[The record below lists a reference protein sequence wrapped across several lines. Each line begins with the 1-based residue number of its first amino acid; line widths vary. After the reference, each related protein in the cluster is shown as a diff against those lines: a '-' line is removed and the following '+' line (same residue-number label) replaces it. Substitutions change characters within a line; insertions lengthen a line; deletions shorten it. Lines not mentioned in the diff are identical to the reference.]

1 MSAMK
6 LILNPVA
13 GRGHAAGVEQP
24 IRRYLADA
32 GVAFDLVRT
41 RAPGHATELAMQ
53 AAQEGSQLVVA
64 VGGDGT
70 TNEVVNGLMQAAD
83 GGTTSTM
90 SVIPVGSGSDFAHAI
105 GMPRD
110 LESACRRLVE
120 GERRLVDVGR
130 VELEGEQP
138 RYFDNTVGVGFDA
151 IVTYEALKVKRLR
164 GLALYLPVV
173 LKTVFL
179 YGKAP
184 AVTVAYDGE
193 ELRLPAMMVCVGN
206 GSREGGG
213 FFVTPD
219 AKIDDGL
226 FDLCVVRE
234 LGRLA
239 TMRLIPYFMKGTHVG
254 REPVTM
260 TRARRIAVSS
270 PDPLIVHIDGEMLC
284 TDGHKLDIEI
294 IPGSLAVRS

>member
-13 GRGHAAGVEQP
+13 GRGRGARVEQTL
-24 IRRYLADA
+24 RRHLADT

-41 RAPGHATELAMQ
+41 SGPGHATQLAME
-53 AAQEGSQLVVA
+53 AARDGSQLVVA
-64 VGGDGT
+64 IGGDGT

-83 GGTTSTM
+83 GGTTRTLG
-90 SVIPVGSGSDFAHAI
+90 VIPVGSGSDFAHAI
-105 GMPRD
+105 GMPPD

-130 VELEGEQP
+130 VELEGERP

-179 YGKAP
+179 YGRAP
-184 AVTVAYDGE
+184 VVTVAYDGQ
-193 ELRLPAMMVCVGN
+193 ELHLPAMMVCVGN

-219 AKIDDGL
+219 AQIDDGL

-234 LGRLA
+234 LGRLD
-239 TMRLIPYFMKGTHVG
+239 TMRLIPSFMKGTHVG

-260 TRARRIAVSS
+260 ARARRITVSS
-270 PDPLIVHIDGEMLC
+270 PDPLIVHVDGEMLC

-294 IPGSLAVRS
+294 MPGMLAVLS